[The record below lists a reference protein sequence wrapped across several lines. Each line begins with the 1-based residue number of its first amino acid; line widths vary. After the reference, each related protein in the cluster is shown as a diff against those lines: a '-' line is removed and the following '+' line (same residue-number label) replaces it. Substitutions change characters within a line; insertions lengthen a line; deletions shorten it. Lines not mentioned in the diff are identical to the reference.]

1 LADRA
6 ANAARTGETCVALK
20 DAPSPKTGDEGVNV
34 LDEEEDLSQW
44 PSESYDVPSEAP
56 PVKIRIDRSMDEFK
70 SRVCVDGAAASTPE
84 GDTIATLRARVAAA
98 EAHDRTLGIEPSGSN
113 LGIELAARA
122 GQGGVVVRG
131 GCWVGR
137 LSRVLRG

>member
-84 GDTIATLRARVAAA
+84 GDTIATL
-98 EAHDRTLGIEPSGSN
+98 HDRTLGIEPSGSN